1 MSVKIIRPIRR
12 IGSRGNN
19 FVKNASHRCVQKCIA
34 SSSSSYYYFTENTI
48 SFICRIRQHSDAKL
62 IGINVSL
69 QLGMEESTIGS
80 RPSLQQQQQHQQQQQ
95 QHQQQQ
101 QQQQQVMF
109 ERTSFKTYC
118 ESTSLHGWQYIYRY
132 QTFLILLF

>member
-34 SSSSSYYYFTENTI
+34 SSSSYYYFTENTI

-80 RPSLQQQQQHQQQQQ
+80 RPSLQQQQQ
-95 QHQQQQ
+95 QHQQQ

>member
-48 SFICRIRQHSDAKL
+48 SFICRIRQQL

-80 RPSLQQQQQHQQQQQ
+80 RPSLQQQQQ
-95 QHQQQQ
+95 QHQQQ

>member
-48 SFICRIRQHSDAKL
+48 SFICRIRQHSDVKL

-80 RPSLQQQQQHQQQQQ
+80 RPSLQQQQH
-95 QHQQQQ
+95 QQQ